1 MIKRR
6 NKYIILF
13 LGYLNL
19 VIYFAQQKLTH
30 KQFIYLSAFLVGA
43 SVGFASIVLKQL
55 LHSIFVFITENTF
68 FNSSIFYGTLPII
81 GILLTV
87 LVSSYLF
94 RNKKLLKGLSGILY
108 LIHRRSGLVPRIQMY
123 AQILTSSLTV
133 GFGGSAGVEAP
144 IVVTGAAF
152 GSNYARRYKLSKK
165 ERVLLLAAGVAA
177 GIGSAFNAP
186 IAGVLFTLEVLTLDV
201 TVSAFIP
208 LIIAAAS
215 GALISKIFLSENI
228 ILAFYHQKPFDYSNT
243 FYYLILATFT
253 GLFSVYHNRIFHKTE
268 YVLSSW
274 QLSKFKKAILGGLV
288 LSFIILFFPSLFGEG
303 YAAIRWISSGNEYKL
318 LNNSFIGNYFHTDWF
333 IVLFALFILFLKP
346 IATAI
351 TLGSGGNGGNFAP
364 SLVVGGFLGFLVAR
378 ILNLLFDIDLPES
391 NFVLVG
397 MAGIL
402 SGLYHAPLTAI
413 FLIAEITGG
422 YGLILPLM
430 LVSSLS
436 FGISKYFEPYSLDTK
451 IFAKQG
457 EVISS
462 NKDEQVLS
470 GIHISEILDKN
481 FHMLYVDQTLKQ
493 VIAIIK
499 NSKYSI
505 FPVNDRHGRFIGV
518 VTIDSMKDVL
528 FDNQLYDSTLV
539 SEFLLKPE
547 QIIDNKISIEQVL
560 AFMDKYEYWFAPVV
574 IDFEFKGFVY
584 KNDILT
590 NYRYRLVNDILE

>member
-1 MIKRR
+1 MKKR

-19 VIYFAQQKLTH
+19 IIYYAQQKLTH

-55 LHSIFVFITENTF
+55 LHSIFVFITENTL

>member
-1 MIKRR
+1 MKHY
-6 NKYIILF
+6 NKYII
-13 LGYLNL
+13 
-19 VIYFAQQKLTH
+19 IIISYFNIAINYGQQKLTH
-30 KQFIYLSAFLVGA
+30 KQFIYLSASLVGA

-55 LHSIFVFITENTF
+55 LHSIFDFISENTF
-68 FNSSIFYGTLPII
+68 FNSSLFYGTLPVI
-81 GILLTV
+81 GILATV
-87 LVSSYLF
+87 LLTSYLF
-94 RNKKLLKGLSGILY
+94 RNKKLIKGLSGLLY
-108 LIHRRSGLVPRIQMY
+108 LVHKRSGLVPRIQMY
-123 AQILTSSLTV
+123 SQILTSSLTV

-165 ERVLLLAAGVAA
+165 ERMLLLAAGVAA

-208 LIIAAAS
+208 LIISAAS
-215 GALISKIFLSENI
+215 GALISKIFLSENV

-243 FYYLILATFT
+243 FFYLILATFT
-253 GLFSVYHNRIFHKTE
+253 GLFSVYHNRVFHKTE
-268 YVLSSW
+268 HLLSSW
-274 QLSKFKKAILGGLV
+274 KISKFTKAILGGLL
-288 LSFIILFFPSLFGEG
+288 LSLIILVFPSLFGEG

-346 IATAI
+346 VATAI

-364 SLVVGGFLGFLVAR
+364 SLFVGGFLGFLVAR
-378 ILNLLFDIDLPES
+378 MINLLFDIDLPES
-391 NFVLVG
+391 NFVMVG

-451 IFAKQG
+451 IFARLG

-481 FHMLYVDQTLKQ
+481 FHVLYENQTLKQ
-493 VIAIIK
+493 VISILK
-499 NSKYSI
+499 SSKYSI
-505 FPVNDRHGRFIGV
+505 FPVNDLQGNFVGV
-518 VTIDSMKDVL
+518 VTIDSMKEVL
-528 FDNQLYDSTLV
+528 FENQLYDTLLV
-539 SEFLLKPE
+539 SQFLLKPE
-547 QIIDNKISIEQVL
+547 QIIDNEISIEQVL
-560 AFMDKYEYWFAPVV
+560 AFMDKYDYWFAPVV
-574 IDFEFKGFVY
+574 IATEFKGFVY

-590 NYRYRLVNDILE
+590 NYRYRLMNDIIE

>member
-1 MIKRR
+1 MKKR

-19 VIYFAQQKLTH
+19 VIYYAQQKLTH
-30 KQFIYLSAFLVGA
+30 KQFIYLSAFLVGT

-55 LHSIFVFITENTF
+55 LHSIFVFITENNL

-108 LIHRRSGLVPRIQMY
+108 LIHRRSGLVPRVQMY

-268 YVLSSW
+268 QALSSW
-274 QLSKFKKAILGGLV
+274 QLSKFKKAIFGGLA

-303 YAAIRWISSGNEYKL
+303 YAAIRWISAGNEYKL

-333 IVLFALFILFLKP
+333 IVLFVLFILFLKP

-364 SLVVGGFLGFLVAR
+364 SLFVGGFLGFLVAR
-378 ILNLLFDIDLPES
+378 ILNLLFDIELPES

-560 AFMDKYEYWFAPVV
+560 AFMDKFDYWFAPVV

-590 NYRYRLVNDILE
+590 NYRYRLVNDIIE

>member
-1 MIKRR
+1 
-6 NKYIILF
+6 
-13 LGYLNL
+13 
-19 VIYFAQQKLTH
+19 
-30 KQFIYLSAFLVGA
+30 
-43 SVGFASIVLKQL
+43 
-55 LHSIFVFITENTF
+55 
-68 FNSSIFYGTLPII
+68 
-81 GILLTV
+81 
-87 LVSSYLF
+87 
-94 RNKKLLKGLSGILY
+94 
-108 LIHRRSGLVPRIQMY
+108 MY

-243 FYYLILATFT
+243 FYYLLLATFT
-253 GLFSVYHNRIFHKTE
+253 GLFSVYHNRMFHKTE
-268 YVLSSW
+268 HVLSSW
-274 QLSKFKKAILGGLV
+274 QLSKFKKAILGGLA

-364 SLVVGGFLGFLVAR
+364 SLFVGGFLGFLVAR

-560 AFMDKYEYWFAPVV
+560 AFMDKFDYWFAPVV

-590 NYRYRLVNDILE
+590 NYRYRLVNDIIE

>member
-1 MIKRR
+1 MKKY
-6 NKYIILF
+6 NKYVV
-13 LGYLNL
+13 L
-19 VIYFAQQKLTH
+19 VIGYFNVAIYYAQQKLSH
-30 KQFIYLSAFLVGA
+30 KQFIYLSALLVGV
-43 SVGFASIVLKQL
+43 SVGFASIILKQL
-55 LHSIFVFITENTF
+55 LHSIFEFISENSF
-68 FNSSIFYGTLPII
+68 FNSVLFYGTLPII

-87 LVSSYLF
+87 LLTSYLF
-94 RNKKLLKGLSGILY
+94 RNKKMLKGLSGILY

-123 AQILTSSLTV
+123 SQILTSSLTV

-165 ERVLLLAAGVAA
+165 ERVLLLASGVAA

-208 LIIAAAS
+208 LIISAAS
-215 GALISKIFLSENI
+215 GAIISKVFLSEKV

-243 FYYLILATFT
+243 FFYLILASLC
-253 GLFSVYHNRIFHKTE
+253 GLFSVYHNRIFHKSESFFST
-268 YVLSSW
+268 LKF
-274 QLSKFKKAILGGLV
+274 SKFIKAIIGGLL
-288 LSFIILFFPSLFGEG
+288 LSVIILFLPSLFGEG
-303 YAAIRWISSGNEYKL
+303 YASIRWISSGNEYKL
-318 LNNSFIGNYFHTDWF
+318 LNNSIIGSFFHSDWLI
-333 IVLFALFILFLKP
+333 IVFVLFILFLKP

-351 TLGSGGNGGNFAP
+351 TIGSGGNGGNFAP
-364 SLVVGGFLGFLVAR
+364 SLFVGAFLGFLVSR
-378 ILNLLFDIDLPES
+378 VLNLVFDIDLPES

-397 MAGIL
+397 MAGVL

-430 LVSSLS
+430 FVSSLS
-436 FGISKYFEPYSLDTK
+436 YGISKYFEPHSLDTK
-451 IFAKQG
+451 IFAEQG
-457 EVISS
+457 EIISS

-481 FHMLYVDQTLKQ
+481 FKMLYVNQTLNE
-493 VIAIIK
+493 VILIIK

-505 FPVNDRHGRFIGV
+505 FPVNDLQGRFVGV
-518 VTIDSMKDVL
+518 VTIDSLKDYL
-528 FDNQLYDSTLV
+528 FSTQIYNQLVV
-539 SEFLLKPE
+539 SQFLLKPE
-547 QIIDNKISIEQVL
+547 QIIDNEISIDQVL
-560 AFMDKYEYWFAPVV
+560 SFMDKYDYWFAPVV
-574 IDFEFKGFVY
+574 FQSEFKGFVY

-590 NYRYRLVNDILE
+590 HYRQRLVNDIID

>member
-1 MIKRR
+1 MKKR

-19 VIYFAQQKLTH
+19 VIYYAQQKLTH

-55 LHSIFVFITENTF
+55 LHSIFVFITENKF

-165 ERVLLLAAGVAA
+165 ERVLLLAAGVAS

-253 GLFSVYHNRIFHKTE
+253 GLFSVYHNRMFHKTE
-268 YVLSSW
+268 HVLSSW
-274 QLSKFKKAILGGLV
+274 QFSKFKKAILGGLA

-364 SLVVGGFLGFLVAR
+364 SLFVGGFLGFLVAR
-378 ILNLLFDIDLPES
+378 ILNLLFDIELPES

-505 FPVNDRHGRFIGV
+505 FPVNDRHGIFIGV
-518 VTIDSMKDVL
+518 VTIDSMKEVL

-560 AFMDKYEYWFAPVV
+560 AFMDKFDYWFAPVV

>member
-1 MIKRR
+1 MKRY
-6 NKYIILF
+6 NKYVVLFIGYFNLII
-13 LGYLNL
+13 Y
-19 VIYFAQQKLTH
+19 YAQQKLSH
-30 KQFIYLSAFLVGA
+30 KQFIYLSALLVGI

-55 LHSIFVFITENTF
+55 LHSIFEFITQNSF
-68 FNSSIFYGTLPII
+68 FNSSLFYGTLPVI
-81 GILLTV
+81 GIVSTVLLT
-87 LVSSYLF
+87 SYLF
-94 RNKKLLKGLSGILY
+94 RNKKMIKGLSGILY

-123 AQILTSSLTV
+123 SQILTSSLTV

-165 ERVLLLAAGVAA
+165 ERVLLLASGVAA

-208 LIIAAAS
+208 LIISAAS
-215 GALISKIFLSENI
+215 GAIISKIFLSENV

-243 FYYLILATFT
+243 FFYLILASLC
-253 GLFSVYHNRIFHKTE
+253 GLFSVYHNRIFHKSE
-268 YVLSSW
+268 IFFSKLK
-274 QLSKFKKAILGGLV
+274 LSKFIKAIVGGLS
-288 LSFIILFFPSLFGEG
+288 LSLVILFLPSLFGEG
-303 YAAIRWISSGNEYKL
+303 YASIRWISSGNEYKL
-318 LNNSFIGNYFHTDWF
+318 LNNSLIGSFFHTDWLI
-333 IVLFALFILFLKP
+333 IVFVILILFLKP

-351 TLGSGGNGGNFAP
+351 TIGSGGNGGNFAP
-364 SLVVGGFLGFLVAR
+364 SLFVGAFVGFFVSR
-378 ILNLLFDIDLPES
+378 VINLLFDIDLPES

-397 MAGIL
+397 MAGVL

-430 LVSSLS
+430 FVSSLS
-436 FGISKYFEPYSLDTK
+436 YGISKYFEPHSLDTK
-451 IFAKQG
+451 IFAEQG
-457 EVISS
+457 EIISS

-481 FHMLYVDQTLKQ
+481 FKMLFVNQTLNE
-493 VIAIIK
+493 VIFIIK

-505 FPVNDRHGRFIGV
+505 FPVSDLQGNFVGV
-518 VTIDSMKDVL
+518 VTIDSLKDYL
-528 FDNQLYDSTLV
+528 FSSQVYNQLIV
-539 SEFLLKPE
+539 SQFLLKPE
-547 QIIDNKISIEQVL
+547 QIIDNEISIDQVL
-560 AFMDKYEYWFAPVV
+560 AFMDKYDYWFAPVV
-574 IDFEFKGFVY
+574 IESEFQGFVY

-590 NYRYRLVNDILE
+590 HYRQRLVNEIID